1 MTSIDVH
8 ELTKD
13 YGPVRAVDRLT
24 FRVRP
29 GRVTGFLGPNGA
41 GKSTT
46 MRLVLGLHRPTAG
59 TATIGGVP
67 YTSLGNPLR
76 RVGAL
81 LDAQAA
87 HGSRTARQHLLALAV
102 SNGMAGRRA
111 DEVLEETGL
120 GAVAGRRI
128 RTFSL
133 GMRQRLGIAAA
144 LLGEPDVVMLDEPS
158 NGLDPEGII
167 WIRELM
173 RGMAR
178 EGRTVLVSS
187 HLMNET
193 SSFAD
198 HLIVLGRGRLL
209 ADLPMQ
215 DFLDSRSRPA
225 ARLRTAEAARLSDV
239 LIRKG
244 YAPVREDDGRWTVPG
259 ARAEEIGHVAAA
271 EGIPL
276 QELIDLQPSLEEAYL
291 DLTTAETEFAAA
303 ASGGASRAPQE
314 VRSA

>member
-13 YGPVRAVDRLT
+13 YGSTRAVDQLT
-24 FRVRP
+24 FSVRP

-46 MRLVLGLHRPTAG
+46 LRLALGLDRPTAG
-59 TATIGGVP
+59 TATFDGRP
-67 YTSLGNPLR
+67 YAALGNPLR
-76 RVGAL
+76 KVGVL

-87 HGSRTARQHLLALAV
+87 HGSRTARSHLLALAT
-102 SNGMAGRRA
+102 SNGIAGSRVGK
-111 DEVLEETGL
+111 VLEETGL
-120 GAVAGRRI
+120 AAVGRRRI

-144 LLGEPDVVMLDEPS
+144 LLGEPDAVMLDEPS
-158 NGLDPEGII
+158 NGLDPEGIV

-209 ADLPMQ
+209 ADLPMKE
-215 DFLDSRSRPA
+215 FLDSRSRPCV
-225 ARLRTAEAARLSDV
+225 RVRTTEEGRFRDA
-239 LIRKG
+239 LIREG
-244 YAPVREDDGRWTVPG
+244 YMPVRGDDGCWTVDG
-259 ARAEEIGHVAAA
+259 ARAGEVGLVAAGEA
-271 EGIPL
+271 IPL
-276 QELIDLQPSLEEAYL
+276 LELTDLQPTLEQAYL
-291 DLTTAETEFAAA
+291 DLTAQESEFAAA
-303 ASGGASRAPQE
+303 AVATTRRE
-314 VRSA
+314 E

>member
-13 YGPVRAVDRLT
+13 YGPTRAVDQLT
-24 FRVRP
+24 FSVRP

-46 MRLVLGLHRPTAG
+46 MRLVLGLDRPTAG
-59 TATIGGVP
+59 TATIGGRA
-67 YTSLGNPLR
+67 YASLGSPLR

-87 HGSRTARQHLLALAV
+87 HGSRTARDHLLTLAV
-102 SNGMAGRRA
+102 SNGIAESRA

-120 GAVAGRRI
+120 AAVARRRI
-128 RTFSL
+128 KTFSL
-133 GMRQRLGIAAA
+133 GMRQRLGIAGA

-215 DFLDSRSRPA
+215 EFLDSRGRPGV
-225 ARLRTAEAARLSDV
+225 RLRTTDATRLCEV

-244 YAPVREDDGRWTVPG
+244 YTPVREDDGRWTVDG
-259 ARAEEIGHVAAA
+259 AKAEEVGAAA
-271 EGIPL
+271 AVEGIPL
-276 QELIDLQPSLEEAYL
+276 LELIDLQPTLEEAYL
-291 DLTTAETEFAAA
+291 DLTTDESEFAAA
-303 ASGGASRAPQE
+303 ASPAPRQE
-314 VRSA
+314 V

>member
-13 YGPVRAVDRLT
+13 YGTTRAVDHLT
-24 FRVRP
+24 FSVRP

-46 MRLVLGLHRPTAG
+46 MRLALGLDRATG
-59 TATIGGVP
+59 GSATIGGQP
-67 YTSLGNPLR
+67 YASLGNPLR

-87 HGSRTARQHLLALAV
+87 HGSRTACNHLLALAT
-102 SNGMAGRRA
+102 SNGIARTRVA
-111 DEVLEETGL
+111 EVLVEAGL
-120 GAVAGRRI
+120 DSVGGRRI
-128 RTFSL
+128 KTFSL

-144 LLGEPDVVMLDEPS
+144 LLGDPEVVMLDEPS
-158 NGLDPEGII
+158 NGLDPEGIV

-173 RGMAR
+173 RKLAG

-198 HLIVLGRGRLL
+198 HLVVLGKGRLL
-209 ADLPMQ
+209 VDMPMRE
-215 DFLDSRSRPA
+215 FLASRSRPGV
-225 ARLRTAEAARLSDV
+225 RLRTTESTRLRDA
-239 LIRKG
+239 LLLKG
-244 YAPVREDDGRWTVPG
+244 YEPAQGDNGRWTVDG
-259 ARAEEIGHVAAA
+259 ATAEEIGALAAL

-276 QELIDLQPSLEEAYL
+276 LELIDEQATLEEAYL
-291 DLTTAETEFAAA
+291 DLTAAETEFAVITSPSA
-303 ASGGASRAPQE
+303 GQE
-314 VRSA
+314 A